1 MNYSYSAIFTA
12 HPNTLYTV
20 WSITKHACT
29 FQNLFLETATIS
41 TRSRTCH
48 QSDEAMMASSAM
60 MFTLRL
66 QMSPEGFMRHLFA
79 PTFTHTEPQWSCTG
93 HRPRPHQPIKL
104 IKASVKGNN
113 DKQNSNSL
121 VLFEYFQ
128 IISMAQVPI
137 CFFSPGAQWVP
148 EHLKSIPDQLSN
160 QRSIS
165 AKCKVSGPI
174 PVIVH
179 IRQ

>member
-48 QSDEAMMASSAM
+48 QSDEAMASSAM

-113 DKQNSNSL
+113 DKKNSKSGVVWIFSDHQYGSGSNL
-121 VLFEYFQ
+121 L
-128 IISMAQVPI
+128 
-137 CFFSPGAQWVP
+137 FFSRCSVSTWAP
-148 EHLKSIPDQLSN
+148 EVYSWPTQQSTQHLS
-160 QRSIS
+160 
-165 AKCKVSGPI
+165 KV
-174 PVIVH
+174 
-179 IRQ
+179 